1 MALSLA
7 VPDLAPIKLEAI
19 EQGQGKWTTDV
30 PPLPI
35 MGKWKVKVKVRVSD
49 FDLVSLPGT
58 IVVK

>member
-35 MGKWKVKVKVRVSD
+35 MRKWKVKVKVRVSD